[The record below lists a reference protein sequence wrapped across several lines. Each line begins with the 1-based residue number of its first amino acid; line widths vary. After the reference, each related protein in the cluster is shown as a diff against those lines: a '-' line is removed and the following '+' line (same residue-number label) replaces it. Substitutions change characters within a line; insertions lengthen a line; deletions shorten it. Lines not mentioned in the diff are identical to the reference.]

1 MLVWLTAS
9 LCVCQVE
16 PLSTQKEL
24 KTEKCFGVWRQLK
37 YIKCCSLLTW
47 QWTTRAN
54 LTSFSFSLKKNSTNY
69 KQTFANITKR
79 KKGSRFGLTKV
90 LLAEGDAPFPFVRHR
105 NTSLR
110 RTLLLRKIMM
120 LAQKDRENSKQQ
132 KTQNGELNDCQ
143 LSHSTAFWLPLGV
156 WAGNT
161 TLDWTDVFNHGVLSS
176 RTCLRSR
183 WRCDACACACKGL
196 ALSAVLSCKEMIC
209 HENKT

>member
-132 KTQNGELNDCQ
+132 KNPKRGIK
-143 LSHSTAFWLPLGV
+143 WLPTESLNSILVAIGSLG
-156 WAGNT
+156 WKHHFR
-161 TLDWTDVFNHGVLSS
+161 LDWCV
-176 RTCLRSR
+176 
-183 WRCDACACACKGL
+183 
-196 ALSAVLSCKEMIC
+196 
-209 HENKT
+209 

>member
-1 MLVWLTAS
+1 MLFLVDLTVDNKSKPHIFLIFAK
-9 LCVCQVE
+9 E
-16 PLSTQKEL
+16 TQH
-24 KTEKCFGVWRQLK
+24 QLQTDICK
-37 YIKCCSLLTW
+37 H
-47 QWTTRAN
+47 N
-54 LTSFSFSLKKNSTNY
+54 KK
-69 KQTFANITKR
+69 K

-156 WAGNT
+156 WAGNN
-161 TLDWTDVFNHGVLSS
+161 TLDWTDVFNHGVLSL

-183 WRCDACACACKGL
+183 WRCDACACKGL